1 MLKKYWDLAAFCIAW
16 LLIFFAPEIVAKT
29 TLSYRNLLGL
39 ALIFFVVWLLRVGS
53 RFKTALKQF
62 SSHSD
67 PDVAALVDGRI
78 DIAEYRK
85 RKEEIEKV
93 QSIKSKN

>member
-1 MLKKYWDLAAFCIAW
+1 VVLKKYWDLAAFYIAW
-16 LLIFFAPEIVAKT
+16 LLIVFAPEIVAKT
-29 TLSYRNLLGL
+29 TLSYRNLIGM
-39 ALIFFVVWLLRVGS
+39 AFIFFAFYLLRVGS
-53 RFKTALKQF
+53 RFRTSLKKF

-85 RKEEIEKV
+85 RKEDREKM
-93 QSIKSKN
+93 Q

>member
-1 MLKKYWDLAAFCIAW
+1 VLKKYWDLAAFFVAW

-29 TLSYRNLLGL
+29 SLSYRNLLGL
-39 ALIFFVVWLLRVGS
+39 AFIFFVFSLLRVGS
-53 RFKTALKQF
+53 RFKTSLKKF

-67 PDVAALVDGRI
+67 PDVAALADGRI

-85 RKEEIEKV
+85 RKEDREKG
-93 QSIKSKN
+93 Q